1 MFHFRSSH
9 EVQTLQSSL
18 LTAFLKTESGV
29 SWVHFFISNGKK
41 LGRSGTI
48 VISTPRSGFF
58 EPGTSRT
65 LSENYTP
72 KPISLV
78 SAKSQKHCAKYRQN
92 RKLSRIGNAKCATL
106 PVILIP
112 WQTTSL
118 SQTLQHMIWLNAILR
133 SDILRIQNI
142 LKLHWQQWSTKNC
155 KFESFY
161 A

>member
-1 MFHFRSSH
+1 MIRLCHCHFCGCAPLNLSVSLINKILSAITLMFHFRSSH
-9 EVQTLQSSL
+9 EVQTLQISL
-18 LTAFLKTESGV
+18 LSILERRERSELSALFFV
-29 SWVHFFISNGKK
+29 SNRKK

-112 WQTTSL
+112 
-118 SQTLQHMIWLNAILR
+118 
-133 SDILRIQNI
+133 
-142 LKLHWQQWSTKNC
+142 
-155 KFESFY
+155 
-161 A
+161 